1 LQKEY
6 TKIQNDG
13 FHILIFDGNRENLHP
28 LPARYLPAMGTD
40 CNSGRK
46 IMVSYAVSAPP
57 QAHLDIT
64 GSDEKFPVRR
74 IYCIGKNYVAHIREM
89 NADERDPPVIFM
101 KPADAVVK
109 NGGEI
114 PYPVFTNNFHY
125 ECELV
130 VALKSGGY
138 NIAEGDAFRHIFG
151 YAVGLDM
158 TRRDHQ
164 AAALAK
170 GLPWEVTKS
179 FDRSAPIGPLTRVED
194 VGVMESGHVKLK
206 VNEHV
211 RQDADISLMIWKID
225 EIIAKLSEQH
235 ELKAGDI
242 IMTGTPAGVGAVV
255 TGDVLDCSVDG
266 LADMQVRVG
275 AKAA

>member
-1 LQKEY
+1 M
-6 TKIQNDG
+6 
-13 FHILIFDGNRENLHP
+13 P
-28 LPARYLPAMGTD
+28 
-40 CNSGRK
+40 
-46 IMVSYAVSAPP
+46 SYAVSPPP

-74 IYCIGKNYVAHIREM
+74 VYCIGKNYVAHIREM

-114 PYPVFTNNFHY
+114 SYPVFTSNFHY

-130 VALKSGGY
+130 VPLKSGGY
-138 NIAEGDAFRHIFG
+138 GISEKDASRHIFG

-170 GLPWEVTKS
+170 GLPWEVTKA
-179 FDRSAPIGPLTRVED
+179 FDQSAPIGPIHPIAKTGWMDKGEIALRVNDKITQQSTIDKLIWNVAETIEHLSSYWALGPGD
-194 VGVMESGHVKLK
+194 LIFSGTPEGVAAVVGGDLMVGSVSGLGELK
-206 VNEHV
+206 VEV
-211 RQDADISLMIWKID
+211 R
-225 EIIAKLSEQH
+225 
-235 ELKAGDI
+235 
-242 IMTGTPAGVGAVV
+242 
-255 TGDVLDCSVDG
+255 
-266 LADMQVRVG
+266 
-275 AKAA
+275 

>member
-1 LQKEY
+1 
-6 TKIQNDG
+6 
-13 FHILIFDGNRENLHP
+13 
-28 LPARYLPAMGTD
+28 
-40 CNSGRK
+40 
-46 IMVSYAVSAPP
+46 MVSFAVSPPP
-57 QAHLDIT
+57 QAHLDIS

-74 IYCIGKNYVAHIREM
+74 IYCIGKNYVAHIIEM

-101 KPADAVVK
+101 KPADAIVK

-138 NIAEGDAFRHIFG
+138 NIPESEASSHIFG

-170 GLPWEVTKS
+170 GLPWEVTKG
-179 FDRSAPIGPLTRVED
+179 FDHSAPVGPLSRVGD
-194 VGVMESGHVKLK
+194 TGVLKTGHVRLA
-206 VNEHV
+206 VNGDV

-235 ELKAGDI
+235 RLMAGDI

-266 LADMQVRVG
+266 LQPMQVRIG
-275 AKAA
+275 KRAA

>member
-1 LQKEY
+1 
-6 TKIQNDG
+6 
-13 FHILIFDGNRENLHP
+13 
-28 LPARYLPAMGTD
+28 
-40 CNSGRK
+40 
-46 IMVSYAVSAPP
+46 MVAFAVTPPP
-57 QAHLDIT
+57 QAHLDVT

-74 IYCIGKNYVAHIREM
+74 IYCIGKNYTAHIIEM

-101 KPADAVVK
+101 KPSDAIVK

-114 PYPVFTNNFHY
+114 PYPIFTTNFHY

-138 NIAEGDAFRHIFG
+138 NIPVDKASDHIFG

-164 AAALAK
+164 AEALAK
-170 GLPWEVTKS
+170 GLPWEVTKG
-179 FDRSAPIGPLTRVED
+179 FDHSAPVGPLTRVED
-194 VGVMESGHVKLK
+194 TGVMTTGHVRLK
-206 VNEHV
+206 VNGETK
-211 RQDADISLMIWKID
+211 QDADISLMIWKVD

-235 ELKAGDI
+235 ALKAGDI

-266 LADMQVRVG
+266 LEPMQVRIG
-275 AKAA
+275 GPAA

>member
-1 LQKEY
+1 
-6 TKIQNDG
+6 
-13 FHILIFDGNRENLHP
+13 
-28 LPARYLPAMGTD
+28 
-40 CNSGRK
+40 
-46 IMVSYAVSAPP
+46 MVSYAVAAPA
-57 QAHLDIT
+57 QASLDIA

-101 KPADAVVK
+101 KPADALVP

-114 PYPVFTNNFHY
+114 PYPVFTKNFHY

-130 VALKSGGY
+130 VAMRSGGY
-138 NIAEGDAFRHIFG
+138 NIAEADAPNHIFG

-158 TRRDHQ
+158 TRRDLQ
-164 AAALAK
+164 VDILAK
-170 GLPWEVTKS
+170 GLPWEATKA
-179 FDRSAPIGPLTRVED
+179 FDRSAPIGPITPTSTSGILEN
-194 VGVMESGHVKLK
+194 GHVRLA
-206 VNEHV
+206 VNGET
-211 RQDADISLMIWKID
+211 RQDADISLMIWKVN

-266 LADMQVRVG
+266 LEPLQVRIG
-275 AKAA
+275 QRAA

>member
-1 LQKEY
+1 MTAYAL
-6 TKIQNDG
+6 T
-13 FHILIFDGNRENLHP
+13 P
-28 LPARYLPAMGTD
+28 PARAE
-40 CNSGRK
+40 
-46 IMVSYAVSAPP
+46 
-57 QAHLDIT
+57 LDIT
-64 GSDEKFPVRR
+64 GSDEKFAVRR

-101 KPADAVVK
+101 KPTDAIVK

-114 PYPVFTNNFHY
+114 PYPVFTSNFHY

-138 NIAEGDAFRHIFG
+138 NIPVSEASTHIYG

-164 AAALAK
+164 AEALAK

-179 FDRSAPIGPLTRVED
+179 FDQSAPVGPLTRAAD
-194 VGVMESGHVKLK
+194 CGILTTGHVTLK
-206 VNEHV
+206 VNGDT
-211 RQDADISLMIWKID
+211 RQDADISLMIWKVD

-235 ELKAGDI
+235 RLMPGDI

-255 TGDVLDCSVDG
+255 SGDVLDCSVDG
-266 LADMQVRVG
+266 LAPMQVRIG
-275 AKAA
+275 ATAS

>member
-1 LQKEY
+1 
-6 TKIQNDG
+6 
-13 FHILIFDGNRENLHP
+13 
-28 LPARYLPAMGTD
+28 
-40 CNSGRK
+40 
-46 IMVSYAVSAPP
+46 MVEFAVSPP
-57 QAHLDIT
+57 SQAYLDIT
-64 GSDEKFPVRR
+64 GTDEKFPVRR

-89 NADERDPPVIFM
+89 NQDERDPPVIFM
-101 KPADAVVK
+101 KPADAIVR

-138 NIAEGDAFRHIFG
+138 NIAQADASKHIFG

-164 AAALAK
+164 AAALEK
-170 GLPWEVTKS
+170 GLPWEVTKA
-179 FDRSAPIGPLTRVED
+179 FDHSAPVGPITRVED
-194 VGVMESGHVKLK
+194 TGVMTSGHVRLQ
-206 VNEHV
+206 VNGETK
-211 RQDADISLMIWKID
+211 QDADISLMIWKID
-225 EIIAKLSEQH
+225 EIIEKLSEQH
-235 ELKAGDI
+235 KLTAGDI

-266 LADMQVRVG
+266 LASMQVRIG
-275 AKAA
+275 GEAT

>member
-1 LQKEY
+1 
-6 TKIQNDG
+6 
-13 FHILIFDGNRENLHP
+13 
-28 LPARYLPAMGTD
+28 
-40 CNSGRK
+40 
-46 IMVSYAVSAPP
+46 MVAYAVTPPP

-74 IYCIGKNYVAHIREM
+74 IYCIGKNYVAHIIEM

-101 KPADAVVK
+101 KPADAIVK
-109 NGGEI
+109 NGGDI

-138 NIAEGDAFRHIFG
+138 NIPAAEASGHIFG

-164 AAALAK
+164 AAALEK
-170 GLPWEVTKS
+170 GLPWEITKS
-179 FDRSAPIGPLTRVED
+179 FDHSAPVGPITRVED
-194 VGVMESGHVKLK
+194 IGVMSNGHVRLA
-206 VNEHV
+206 VNGV
-211 RQDADISLMIWKID
+211 TKQDADMSLLIWKVD

-235 ELKAGDI
+235 ALKAGDI

-266 LADMQVRVG
+266 LAPMQVRIG
-275 AKAA
+275 GPAA